1 MKTKKHNKMNSFF
14 KTIRIATDIVI
25 LAVMSLE
32 LKDQI
37 VKIKQRK
44 ATTVAAAR
52 ATQEDKPNE

>member
-1 MKTKKHNKMNSFF
+1 MNSFF